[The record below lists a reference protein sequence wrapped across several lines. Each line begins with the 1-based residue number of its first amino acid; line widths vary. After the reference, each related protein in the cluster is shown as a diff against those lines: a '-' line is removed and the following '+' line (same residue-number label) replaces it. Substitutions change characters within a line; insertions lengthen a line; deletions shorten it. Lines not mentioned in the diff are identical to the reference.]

1 MLALYR
7 SLLYL
12 YPSAYRAEFGREML
26 VVLSDLQLELRHETW
41 WKRLH
46 ISLHEIAGLLCG
58 AFQQHVHALTGSYL
72 YFSSPRRSAMRSEFR
87 FPKSAVAL
95 MTLILVAILYAI
107 DQARSIQLSLPPSHT
122 DVGPIKSAEFTAVP
136 TMFIAVLG
144 AFFIGAAA
152 WAIIF
157 ALRRSGMHRFSQVD
171 PAHTPR
177 SSN

>member
-12 YPSAYRAEFGREML
+12 YPPAYRGEFGHEML
-26 VVLSDLQLELRHETW
+26 SVLSDLRFELRHEKS
-41 WKRLH
+41 WKRLLS
-46 ISLHEIAGLLCG
+46 SLHEVAGLLSG
-58 AFQQHVHALTGSYL
+58 AFQQHVRALTGSYL
-72 YFSSPRRSAMRSEFR
+72 CIPSPRRFAMRSEFR

-107 DQARSIQLSLPPSHT
+107 DQARSIQLSIPPSHT
-122 DVGPIKSAEFTAVP
+122 DVGPIKGAEFTAVP
-136 TMFIAVLG
+136 TMLIALLG
-144 AFFIGAAA
+144 AFFVGLAA

-177 SSN
+177 PGN